1 MSFIFPD
8 TEDSILL
15 HHICSHQQN
24 NPCYDQPDINQ
35 PRCHH
40 SFVFNEYLP
49 NTPAS
54 PHRKPP
60 VIVSAV
66 PLTIS
71 FRSSLSESCSLD
83 TLLPKLSLPILI
95 FNHHLMISSFV
106 SRIPFFPRRPTFL
119 NVASTPLVT
128 IPSPP

>member
-24 NPCYDQPDINQ
+24 NPCYDQSDINQ

-40 SFVFNEYLP
+40 FFVFKRIFAKYSGE
-49 NTPAS
+49 S
-54 PHRKPP
+54 PQKATR
-60 VIVSAV
+60 IVSAV

-83 TLLPKLSLPILI
+83 TLLPNLSLPILI
-95 FNHHLMISSFV
+95 FDHHFND
-106 SRIPFFPRRPTFL
+106 FFIRLTHTFFSEL
-119 NVASTPLVT
+119 INICKCSIVRLRNTNKS
-128 IPSPP
+128 

>member
-24 NPCYDQPDINQ
+24 NPCYDQSDINQ
-35 PRCHH
+35 HGAIT
-40 SFVFNEYLP
+40 SLYSNEYLP

-83 TLLPKLSLPILI
+83 TLLPNLSLPILI
-95 FNHHLMISSFV
+95 FDHHLMISSFV
-106 SRIPFFPRRPTFL
+106 SRIPSFPRRPTFL
-119 NVASTPLVT
+119 NVASTPFVT